1 MIKSVFLT
9 SCFSKLKANLYVNEL
24 NSRGIYTFLKNEHT
38 SEIIPLGGGGHE
50 IHVDIDRLD
59 EALTIIEEMDANFEK
74 EESFH
79 EATQEDIEYE
89 QLKQRRALEKEKSNV
104 RSYILLG
111 VAIAILLIAYLFRNK
126 IL

>member
-1 MIKSVFLT
+1 MIKSVFLK
-9 SCFSKLKANLYVNEL
+9 SCFSKLKANLYINEL
-24 NSRGIYTFLKNEHT
+24 NSRGIYAFLKNEHT
-38 SEIIPLGGGGHE
+38 SEIIPLGGGGHD

-59 EALTIIEEMDANFEK
+59 EALTIIEEMDANYEK

-89 QLKQRRALEKEKSNV
+89 QLKQQRAVEKKKSDV

-111 VAIAILLIAYLFRNK
+111 FSIVILLIAYLLRNK